1 MKDYLKNN
9 EDETL
14 KVLSSLDLVN
24 FRYNPQRKEVRFSR
38 EVGSNP
44 TGNVFN
50 LSTLSFISYST
61 NDKGDIYTLVMNKLG
76 ISFPDAVAYIL
87 NVLGLKNEEF
97 AGKVKLPFGGFY
109 KELSPY
115 KYTNNIL
122 LPTYPESILDK
133 YSGRYNTQFLNDG
146 ISFETQKKFN
156 IGIDLDTYRITVP
169 QYTSQGELCGIMG
182 RSLDKDC
189 PHESRWLPIIACQRS
204 LTLYGYHQNYAH
216 IAKKDMCIVF
226 ESEKAVCQLDSFGCN
241 LGLATCGC
249 HLSTHQSK
257 LIKSLGPK
265 RIILAYD
272 EGIKEEQLIEAAE
285 KLVVDN
291 GIMKNH
297 VGYIWDKNNDIIASG
312 SKDNI
317 ADVGK
322 YGFTKAIKEK
332 VRWIS

>member
-1 MKDYLKNN
+1 LKDYLKNN

-14 KVLSSLDLVN
+14 KLLQSLDLVN
-24 FRYNPQRKEVRFSR
+24 FKYNDRRKEVRFSR
-38 EVGSNP
+38 EFGSNP
-44 TGNVFN
+44 TGNVLS
-50 LSTLSFISYST
+50 LSTLSYISYSG
-61 NDKGDIYTLVMNKLG
+61 NDKGDIYTLIMNRLG
-76 ISFPDAVAYIL
+76 LSFPDAVNYIL
-87 NVLGLKNEEF
+87 KILGLKTGEF
-97 AGKVKLPFGGFY
+97 SGKITLPFGGFY
-109 KELSPY
+109 KELLPY
-115 KYTNNIL
+115 KYNGNISI
-122 LPTYPESILDK
+122 PTYPDSILAP
-133 YSGRYNTQFLNDG
+133 YRGRYNTQFLKDG
-146 ISFETQKKFN
+146 ISFDTQRKFN
-156 IGIDLDTYRITVP
+156 IGIDFDSYRITVP
-169 QYTSQGELCGIMG
+169 QYTSQGQLCGIMG

-204 LTLYGYHQNYAH
+204 LTLYGYHHNYAN
-216 IAKKDMCIVF
+216 ILNKDMCIIF

-249 HLSTHQSK
+249 HMSTYQSK

-272 EGIKEEQLIEAAE
+272 EGIKEEQIVEAAE
-285 KLVVDN
+285 KLIVDN

-297 VGYIWDKNNDIIASG
+297 VGYVWDKNNEIIARG